1 MASSGL
7 SGTESHSNGP
17 LYSLENIL
25 GDDHEKVEHPD
36 VRPEG
41 WDEEEAER
49 EVAHGY
55 CVECEGAWSH
65 SFWLAIHLR
74 DIASQT
80 SPQKCA
86 AKHVWTTTAMCVFR
100 RSTERAAAK
109 SIPRSL

>member
-86 AKHVWTTTAMCVFR
+86 AKHVWTTTAMCVSR